1 MTLKA
6 RGKFELKKKTTSR
19 WISETTGMK
28 KLIQKD
34 SGECEE
40 EMDKKRT
47 LEISTFKRQKRGAH
61 ESSCQIAGGEE
72 RGNRKCSTMYAGE
85 T

>member
-6 RGKFELKKKTTSR
+6 RRKFELKKNPGR
-19 WISETTGMK
+19 WISETMGVK

-40 EMDKKRT
+40 EMDKNRT
-47 LEISTFKRQKRGAH
+47 LEISTFKRQLEK
-61 ESSCQIAGGEE
+61 EE
-72 RGNRKCSTMYAGE
+72 HMRVVD
-85 T
+85 

>member
-6 RGKFELKKKTTSR
+6 RRKFELKKNLGR
-19 WISETTGMK
+19 WISETMGVK

-40 EMDKKRT
+40 EMDKNRT
-47 LEISTFKRQKRGAH
+47 LEISTFKRQLEK
-61 ESSCQIAGGEE
+61 EE
-72 RGNRKCSTMYAGE
+72 HMRVVD
-85 T
+85 

>member
-6 RGKFELKKKTTSR
+6 RGKFELKKKKPSR
-19 WISETTGMK
+19 WISETMGMIK
-28 KLIQKD
+28 IIQKD

-47 LEISTFKRQKRGAH
+47 LEISTF
-61 ESSCQIAGGEE
+61 I
-72 RGNRKCSTMYAGE
+72 NI
-85 T
+85 

>member
-1 MTLKA
+1 
-6 RGKFELKKKTTSR
+6 
-19 WISETTGMK
+19 MK

-47 LEISTFKRQKRGAH
+47 LEISTFKRQLEKRSA
-61 ESSCQIAGGEE
+61 
-72 RGNRKCSTMYAGE
+72 
-85 T
+85 

>member
-6 RGKFELKKKTTSR
+6 RGKFELKKKKPSR
-19 WISETTGMK
+19 WISETMGMK

-40 EMDKKRT
+40 EMDKNRN
-47 LEISTFKRQKRGAH
+47 LEITFKRQLEK
-61 ESSCQIAGGEE
+61 EE
-72 RGNRKCSTMYAGE
+72 RMRVVDK
-85 T
+85 